1 MYYIGDKNEIRSYDD
16 VVSAAMGL
24 NGNLTKSWSLIF
36 DHPTENKSAILIN
49 SIFTIETLGLVYN
62 FDVIDGLGVDWY
74 NEN

>member
-1 MYYIGDKNEIRSYDD
+1 MYYVGDKIEIQSYNDA
-16 VVSAAMGL
+16 VSEAMGL

-36 DHPTENKSAILIN
+36 DHPIENKSAILIN
-49 SIFTIETLGLVYN
+49 KIFTIETLGLVYN